1 MDLRFAISESDAV
14 SCGLRRWLPPKRHE
28 EYVRDMPA
36 PRPVYANRL
45 SDRASAPSPID
56 MGPSTLSSWA
66 LLIHRALT
74 ARGVDADSLFMRAGM
89 DPIHMRDPNARYPIA
104 LMQELWKLATAAVGQ
119 SCFGLEVARLWH
131 PTTFHALG
139 YSILA
144 SATLRDALLH
154 AARYGRVVTTGAS
167 LNLFEDG
174 PEVLVTLSGTPRATE
189 LVPDAIDAGVASIVI
204 LCRAAGGEGIDPLRV
219 MLAHGDERCTEPLQ
233 AFFRCPVE
241 LNGPHN
247 AIAFSAADLDAQLPT
262 ANKVLLRANDEVL
275 TRLAA
280 SLEASELS
288 LRVRSKLIDLMPRGE
303 IDQDTVARALKLSSR
318 SMQRKLREEG
328 TTFRDLV
335 DDTRMHLA
343 LHYLDD
349 SSLVV
354 SEIAYLLGFAEV
366 SSFSRA
372 FRRWTGRAPRAAK
385 PNA

>member
-1 MDLRFAISESDAV
+1 
-14 SCGLRRWLPPKRHE
+14 
-28 EYVRDMPA
+28 
-36 PRPVYANRL
+36 
-45 SDRASAPSPID
+45 

-74 ARGVDADSLFMRAGM
+74 ARGVDADGLFLRAGM

-104 LMQELWKLATAAVGQ
+104 LMRALWKLATTAADEP
-119 SCFGLEVARLWH
+119 CFGLEVARLWH

-154 AARYGRVVTTGAS
+154 AARYSHVVTTGAS
-167 LNLFEDG
+167 LDLFQDG
-174 PEVLVTLSGTPRATE
+174 PEVLVTLSGAPRSAE
-189 LVPDAIDAGVASIVI
+189 IVPDAIDAGVASIVI
-204 LCRAAGGEGIDPLRV
+204 LCRAAGGEGVDPLRV
-219 MLAHGDERCTEPLQ
+219 TLTHGDERCADPLQ
-233 AFFRCPVE
+233 AFFRCPVQ
-241 LNGPHN
+241 LNGSHN
-247 AIAFSAADLDAQLPT
+247 AIAFSAADLDTQLPT

-275 TRLAA
+275 THLAA

-288 LRVRSKLIDLMPRGE
+288 LRVRSKLIELLPKGV

-318 SMQRKLREEG
+318 SLQRKLHEQG

-349 SSLVV
+349 SSLAV

-385 PNA
+385 PELGKH